1 MKGLLS
7 LGEVFL
13 SLPLLW
19 TTIHEVLEYFHCKS
33 QDPGHLQST
42 FWTMSVFIPT
52 SWNFFMGVRTKAIL

>member
-1 MKGLLS
+1 MNYVETKSLVGKILTVMKGLLS

-33 QDPGHLQST
+33 QDPGHL
-42 FWTMSVFIPT
+42 
-52 SWNFFMGVRTKAIL
+52 